1 MGLLLVFC
9 VDLCWQSPH
18 LIRNKPEYTQNLAAA
33 PLVSYLYR
41 RIPRSLLITGA
52 VTHSLGLVL
61 ASLAKSNAEL
71 AAALSLAGLGVGI
84 VWMAG
89 LLELGRLPES
99 KFGLYLGIGSA
110 GFPVGMF
117 VVPLIGNF
125 LMNIYGWRGAM
136 LIVGGVTGGGLG
148 IIWMSGLLELGR
160 LQESN
165 FGLYLGLGS
174 AGFPVGMFVVPL
186 IGDFLMRIY
195 GWRGA
200 MLIVGGLTAHV
211 IPLSMLN
218 QPQIDNNSRNVPL
231 TTNLECS
238 KGENGDCTI
247 TEDGEL
253 IAQQSQPS
261 TSTYF
266 HGYEGI
272 NTVESNEQIIGLPKH
287 DTHMSTSEEDFYEE
301 KAEINSDS
309 FSDERTELLKEAT
322 DSSSQDN
329 VPRRLE
335 RWAQTIKESDFYTNP
350 CLVIFLFASTL
361 HGITYGGWHTFLIPR
376 AVERGMLVLQAITL
390 SFCAGL
396 ANVVGRIGIGVL
408 ADRFGRA
415 MDTILFS
422 TFLLALSL
430 LCDVFVTNFA
440 VTYIMSCLEAFS
452 IASRAVLIYV
462 VIKERAP
469 RDYDTAFAIQVLTLG
484 LGLLLGSYL
493 AGIVADKFRSYNASF
508 TLFVCIEVLQ
518 FVLLFPLR

>member
-1 MGLLLVFC
+1 MVSHRRHVVVVLLVFGSSTC
-9 VDLCWQSPH
+9 LLGVLKMTAVYLPDISMSLGTTATDIGITLGLFSAFTLCP
-18 LIRNKPEYTQNLAAA
+18 A

-41 RIPRSLLITGA
+41 RIPRSLLMTGA
-52 VTHSLGLVL
+52 VTNTLGLVL
-61 ASLAKSNAEL
+61 ASLARNNAEL
-71 AAALSLAGLGVGI
+71 AAALSL
-84 VWMAG
+84 
-89 LLELGRLPES
+89 
-99 KFGLYLGIGSA
+99 
-110 GFPVGMF
+110 
-117 VVPLIGNF
+117 
-125 LMNIYGWRGAM
+125 
-136 LIVGGVTGGGLG
+136 TGGGLG